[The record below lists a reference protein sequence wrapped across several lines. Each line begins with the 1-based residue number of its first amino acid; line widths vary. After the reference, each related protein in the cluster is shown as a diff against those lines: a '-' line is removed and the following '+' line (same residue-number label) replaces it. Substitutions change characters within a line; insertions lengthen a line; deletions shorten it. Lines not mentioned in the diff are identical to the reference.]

1 MSKEILKKVRQI
13 EIRTKNVVNDF
24 FGGDYHSNFKGRGM
38 TFSEVREYVPGDD
51 VRSIDWNVTARTGK
65 PHIKIFEEER
75 ELSVLILID
84 VSSSGVFGSKKD
96 LKIDLG
102 VEIAAMLSF
111 SAIKNNDK
119 VGLALFS
126 DKIEKYIPPKKGKK
140 HVLRLITDIV
150 NHDFENSNK
159 RTSIKT
165 AIDFA
170 NKISKRKSVIFLIS
184 DFIDDN
190 FWNELKFLNFK
201 HDVVGLQ
208 IYDSYESNFPNV
220 GLINIH
226 DSETGENTWIDTTSK
241 KNRDKFQKNSN
252 EKLDKFS
259 KKCKNIGFD
268 LLQINTDDDYI
279 KFLMQFFRSRAK
291 RS

>member
-84 VSSSGVFGSKKD
+84 VSSSGVFGSKKN

-208 IYDSYESNFPNV
+208 IYDSYERNFPNI

>member
-208 IYDSYESNFPNV
+208 IYDTYERNFPNV

-241 KNRDKFQKNSN
+241 KNRDKFQKNSI
-252 EKLDKFS
+252 EKLNSFS

-268 LLQINTDDDYI
+268 LIQISTDDDYI
-279 KFLMQFFRSRAK
+279 KFLMQFFRSRAN

>member
-208 IYDSYESNFPNV
+208 IYDTYERNFPNV

-241 KNRDKFQKNSN
+241 KNRDKFQKNSI
-252 EKLDKFS
+252 EKLNSFS

-268 LLQINTDDDYI
+268 LIQISTDDDYI

>member
-84 VSSSGVFGSKKD
+84 VSSSGVFGSKND

-208 IYDSYESNFPNV
+208 IYDSYERNFPNV

>member
-51 VRSIDWNVTARTGK
+51 VRTIDWNVTARTGK

-84 VSSSGVFGSKKD
+84 VSSSGVFGSKN

-126 DKIEKYIPPKKGKK
+126 DKVEKYIPPKKGKK
-140 HVLRLITDIV
+140 HVLRLITDII

-159 RTSIKT
+159 RTSIKS

-208 IYDSYESNFPNV
+208 IYDTNERSFPNI

-226 DSETGENTWIDTTSK
+226 DSETGKTTWIDTSVK
-241 KNRDKFQKNSN
+241 KNRNKFERNSI
-252 EKLDKFS
+252 EKLNEYS